1 MRASRL
7 LSILLLLQV
16 KGRLTAERLAEE
28 LEVSVR
34 TIYRD
39 VGALHDAGVPI
50 YGDSGPDGG
59 YQLLEGYRTR
69 LTGFTASEAEALFLA
84 GMPGPAAELG
94 LGTVVAA
101 VQLKLQAAL
110 PAELAERAA
119 SIEERFLL
127 DAPGWFQQGDGSPHL
142 AGVAEAVWGQH
153 RIQVRY
159 RSWQEQGKQAR
170 TRTLDPY
177 GVVLKGGRW
186 YVVAHNGEQL
196 RTYRINQISGLSRL
210 QERFERP
217 ADFDLAAYWASY
229 LADFRS
235 RLYRSHACVRLSPLG
250 RRMLSD
256 PANVVVLEAIDA
268 TASEAD
274 AGGWV
279 TAEVPI
285 ETLQHAEREF
295 LRLGAE
301 VDVLGPPELRRRMAT
316 TARRLASL
324 YDSEPARPP
333 GVSQPAH
340 V

>member
-7 LSILLLLQV
+7 LSILLLLQA
-16 KGRLTAERLAEE
+16 KGRMTAGRLAEE

-39 VGALHDAGVPI
+39 MGALHDAGVPI
-50 YGDSGPDGG
+50 YGDAGPDGG

-69 LTGFTASEAEALFLA
+69 LTGLTASEAEALFLA

-110 PAELAERAA
+110 PPELADRAA
-119 SIEERFLL
+119 SIQERFLL
-127 DAPGWFQQGDGSPHL
+127 DAPGWFQQGDASPHL
-142 AGVAEAVWGQH
+142 AAVAEAVWEQH
-153 RIQVRY
+153 RVQVRY
-159 RSWQEQGKQAR
+159 RSWEEQAKRAR

-186 YVVAHNGEQL
+186 YVVAHNGEHL
-196 RTYRINQISGLSRL
+196 RTYRVNQISGLSRL
-210 QERFERP
+210 EERFDRP
-217 ADFDLAAYWASY
+217 VDFDLAAYWASY
-229 LADFRS
+229 LEEFRS

-250 RRMLSD
+250 RRMLRD
-256 PANVVVLEAIDA
+256 PANVVVLESIEA

-274 AGGWV
+274 GAGWV

-285 ETLQHAEREF
+285 ETLQQAEREL
-295 LRLGAE
+295 LRLGSE
-301 VDVLGPPELRRRMAT
+301 VEVLGPPELRGRMAT
-316 TARRLASL
+316 TARTLAGF
-324 YDSEPARPP
+324 YDGGPLP
-333 GVSQPAH
+333 QPTD